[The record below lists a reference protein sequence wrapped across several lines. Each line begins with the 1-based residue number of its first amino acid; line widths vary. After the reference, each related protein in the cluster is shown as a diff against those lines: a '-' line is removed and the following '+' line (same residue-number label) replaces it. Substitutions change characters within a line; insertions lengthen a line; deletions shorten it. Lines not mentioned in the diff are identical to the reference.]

1 MAMFVQIK
9 VESDCCQSYGICGEQ
24 YSQDV
29 IFDDFGVV
37 RSTRFRFQHTTMKT
51 QEDYI
56 RGMLETRRACDL
68 FGIDLIPNLDEEIN
82 FHMKLPTTT
91 QGSVQKLSVDPLEH
105 ETVAPIDFTYSLYYV
120 YYDQYTYIRGVLFQN
135 VFIGI
140 GAIIV
145 SMQVISSLSIALII
159 GFCVFLVFFQLM
171 GIMWMLN
178 IVMGGY
184 PVEMNAV
191 FVVNLVTSLGF
202 GVEFCNHIAMNFMKQ
217 EGETRTIRS
226 MKAMNKMGSSV
237 IVGIASTKFIGVLVL
252 AFAPSTLFR
261 LYYFR
266 MYLMIIMLGVF
277 NGLFFMPVMLSLI
290 GPPVDQNELIEHE
303 KDLMDMKKKVEK
315 YAALSPKNE
324 EETFPIEQQD
334 Y

>member
-1 MAMFVQIK
+1 
-9 VESDCCQSYGICGEQ
+9 
-24 YSQDV
+24 
-29 IFDDFGVV
+29 
-37 RSTRFRFQHTTMKT
+37 MKT

-68 FGIDLIPNLDEEIN
+68 FGADLIPNDDEQIN
-82 FHMKLPTTT
+82 FHMKLPTTS
-91 QGSVQKLSVDPLEH
+91 QGTVQNLKVDPLEH
-105 ETVAPIDFTYSLYYV
+105 ETTAPIDFTYSLYYV

-145 SMQVISSLSIALII
+145 SMQVISSLQIALII

-171 GIMWMLN
+171 GVMWMFN
-178 IVMGGY
+178 IVLGGY

-217 EGETRTIRS
+217 EGASRMIRS
-226 MKAMNKMGSSV
+226 QKAMNKMGSSV

-252 AFAPSTLFR
+252 AFAPSTLFS

-290 GPPVDQNELIEHE
+290 GPGVDKNELIEHE
-303 KDLMDMKKKVEK
+303 KDIMAMKKKVRK
-315 YAALSPKNE
+315 YDQAAVVKAEE